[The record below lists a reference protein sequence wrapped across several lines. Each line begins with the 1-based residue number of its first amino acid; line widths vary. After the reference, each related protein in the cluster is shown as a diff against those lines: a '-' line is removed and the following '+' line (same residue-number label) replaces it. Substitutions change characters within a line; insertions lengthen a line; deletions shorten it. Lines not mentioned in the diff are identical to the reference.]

1 MEEIGLYI
9 MSILY
14 IAAGIN
20 HFVMPKLYLK
30 IMPPYIPFHKPLV
43 VLSGIAEI
51 ILGIAL
57 LFSLTREWAAW
68 GIIVL
73 LIAIFPANVEQLR
86 TKTAR
91 MKLPLWAV
99 IIRLPLQFILI
110 WWAWLY
116 T

>member
-1 MEEIGLYI
+1 MALF
-9 MSILY
+9 Y

-20 HFVMPKLYLK
+20 HFVMPKMYLR
-30 IMPPYIPFHKPLV
+30 IMPPYVPYHKFMV
-43 VLSGIAEI
+43 ALSGIIEI
-51 ILGIAL
+51 LLGIGL
-57 LFSLTREWAAW
+57 LFSLTRELAAW

-86 TKTAR
+86 SKKAS
-91 MKLPLWAV
+91 MKLPLWV
-99 IIRLPLQFILI
+99 IILRLPLQLVLI